1 MIMKSDAVT
10 SKISFDDLNLTATL
24 LRAVRDEGY
33 ITPTPIQEK
42 AIPPSLEG
50 RDVFGCAQTGTGKT
64 AAFVL
69 PILQQLSKSE
79 TARNKHPIRALVLTP
94 TRELA
99 AQIGE
104 SAETYG
110 RHLPLTHTVV
120 YGGVSQVKQVKAIQR
135 GVDILVACPGR
146 LLDLMNQRVVDLR
159 NIEHFVLDEA
169 DRMLDMG
176 FIHDVKRI
184 IAKLPKQRQTLFF
197 SATVPNEI
205 RELADNL
212 LTHPVSV
219 HVTPTS
225 STAETVEQA
234 VYRVGRLRKLDLLRH
249 LLKDEVMERTLIFT
263 RTKHGADRVAKRLIK
278 DRIPAAAIHGNKS
291 QGARTRALESFKN
304 GNVRVLVASDIAAR
318 GIDINSI
325 SHVVNYELP
334 HEPETYVHRIGR
346 TGRAGNSGQAI
357 SFCDSEEQ
365 SRLINI
371 QRLINQSIP
380 EIKDHPYAGSHINEP
395 PRPQPQA
402 RPPRNRSRAGQ
413 RQGQQRTNAGNRN
426 PNAPR
431 SNRRR
436 KSPAGRK

>member
-1 MIMKSDAVT
+1 MKSDAVT

-110 RHLPLTHTVV
+110 RHLPLAHTVV

-380 EIKDHPYAGSHINEP
+380 EVKDHPYAGSHINEP

-413 RQGQQRTNAGNRN
+413 RQGQRRTNAGNRN